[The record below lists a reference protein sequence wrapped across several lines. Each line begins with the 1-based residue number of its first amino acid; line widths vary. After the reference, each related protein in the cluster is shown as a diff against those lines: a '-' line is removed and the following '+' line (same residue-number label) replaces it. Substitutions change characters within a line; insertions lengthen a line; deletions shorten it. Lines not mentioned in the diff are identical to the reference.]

1 MCAVSCLGLDV
12 MDLYLNQHIMT
23 GSAIYPVSYVTVF
36 VAKNY
41 KQYNY
46 TKFETVKTILSLEYY
61 V

>member
-1 MCAVSCLGLDV
+1 